1 MIAREARRKTE
12 EAIVKN
18 IRLQIASAVNTGKYE
33 TEIWNFPP
41 YFKSKLEQEGYTV
54 ESFDQIGVRISW

>member
-1 MIAREARRKTE
+1 MTAE
-12 EAIVKN
+12 EAKDLTNKAIIKN
-18 IRLQIASAVNTGKYE
+18 IRLQIASAVNIGKFK